1 MKKKITEEEINLTI
15 SIDQESDDYR
25 FYKTLNEDVQL
36 IPNRYGKY
44 DINFENDDLVNV
56 TGKNSLYNAIVIA
69 IMTRFNELEDIPI
82 YEDFGCRVH
91 ELIKADKSNIVM
103 YQIELFIIEVLEN
116 MRRILEV
123 NEIKVTDSERNNYT
137 VYFNVTSI
145 RDVIVSG
152 SVEL

>member
-1 MKKKITEEEINLTI
+1 MTI
-15 SIDQESDDYR
+15 SIDKESDDYR